1 MVAHR
6 GWTTPVGPSWAARQG
21 NTVGTTRKGRDSRA
35 RTQTIEAHTGLHK
48 RRHGL
53 GRLAAAILVL
63 PTLAFQAMTT
73 TSAGAVVVA
82 GFEIDGNT
90 PVDGGGQDWATTGTH
105 ATDPVGNADTSTFTG
120 GSKEFDN
127 PSTWETGT
135 GLAPNQDDISDVYV
149 HDAIVDDDIWGFI
162 GFRRL
167 TTSGVTNFDI
177 EFNRLENAGNTYAPD
192 RSVGDVMVRFE
203 QDGNNAFALTHAYF
217 WREVDGSG
225 WSSSCIEVGGYD
237 PDAGWCP
244 VNVGSVPFTGT
255 TGEDGHFGE
264 GAFNFTTLLEL
275 GGGDITC
282 LGGNFG
288 TMNIRTFTGNANQS
302 ALKDYVD
309 AVTIDVGDTCGALEI
324 HKVDQFGGSV
334 GGATFSI
341 TPNPLPG
348 GGTNP
353 YVVTDGGA
361 NDPDGKADGIVN
373 IDPAV
378 PGNYTITEVAGPDGY
393 ILDDTVH
400 HVTVGESGEA
410 SVGLPAV
417 FTNLLVFKAP
427 AITNK
432 VTATYDVDYAWQV
445 NKSVDVNRADVP
457 VGGSATFTYGVGVTA
472 LSPPARSGFEV
483 AGTLGVSNPNEHS
496 MLVTLSATL
505 AGAGACTIAAT
516 DESAAAG
523 LQVTLGATPGSY
535 AYTCAPGASP
545 ADPASTTAT
554 VTWDA
559 AVYPQDVQGATYTRS
574 AVAQAA
580 FVIDQKTDEKTT
592 VTDTFNGGAPVDL
605 GTLDWDDVWAAP
617 GHAVFVKSYTRT
629 LTSTAG
635 QCTSYPNIARESADA
650 TTDTET
656 VVVCMAEVLPVQAF
670 GKAVGSV
677 KASCQGTVRAKLSN
691 RSGET
696 VTYKLRVGKKVHK
709 IVVKS
714 LAKKKFIT
722 QGEARARVTLK
733 VGSTRLDKLRI
744 PALCEAPEV
753 LPDTGVRA
761 AGL

>member
-1 MVAHR
+1 M
-6 GWTTPVGPSWAARQG
+6 
-21 NTVGTTRKGRDSRA
+21 GTTRKGRGSRA
-35 RTQTIEAHTGLHK
+35 RTKTEEARTGLHRGH
-48 RRHGL
+48 RRI
-53 GRLAAAILVL
+53 GRLAAAALVL
-63 PTLAFQAMTT
+63 PTIAVQAATT
-73 TSAGAVVVA
+73 TSAGAAVVA

-90 PVDGGGQDWATTGTH
+90 PVDGGGKDWASTGSH
-105 ATDPVGNADTSTFTG
+105 ATDPVGNADTSTFSG

-127 PSTWETGT
+127 PSTWVTGT

-177 EFNRLENAGNTYAPD
+177 EFNQLENSSSYAPD
-192 RSVGDVMVRFE
+192 RSVRDVMVRFE
-203 QDGNNAFALTHAYF
+203 QDGNSAFQLTSAYF
-217 WREVDGSG
+217 WREVDSSRWGPGCTEVSG
-225 WSSSCIEVGGYD
+225 YS
-237 PDAGWCP
+237 PDAGWCE
-244 VNVGSVPFTGT
+244 VDADAVPFTGT

-264 GAFNFTTLLEL
+264 GAFNFTTLLRM

-288 TMNIRTFTGNANQS
+288 TMNIRTFTGNANES

-309 AVTIDVGDTCGALEI
+309 AVTVDVGNTCGALEI
-324 HKVDQFGGSV
+324 HKVDQFGDAV

-341 TPNPLPG
+341 SPNPLPG
-348 GGTNP
+348 GGTDP

-361 NDPDGKADGIVN
+361 NDPDSSADGIVI
-373 IDPAV
+373 IDPAA
-378 PGNYTITEVAGPDGY
+378 PGDYTITETDAPDGY
-393 ILDDTVH
+393 LLDDTVH
-400 HVTVGESGEA
+400 HVTVGKDGVG

-417 FTNLLVFKAP
+417 FTDPLVFKAP

-445 NKSVDVNRADVP
+445 TKSVDVNRADVP

-472 LSPPARSGFEV
+472 LGPPARSGFEV
-483 AGTLGVSNPNEHS
+483 RGTLGVSHTNERS
-496 MLVTLSATL
+496 MLVTLSASL

-523 LQVTLGATPGSY
+523 LQVTVGATPGSY

-554 VTWDA
+554 ATWDA
-559 AVYPQDVQGATYTRS
+559 AVYPQDTAGAAYTVS
-574 AVAQAA
+574 AKAESAYA
-580 FVIDQKTDEKTT
+580 IDQKTDETTT

-617 GHAVFVKSYTRT
+617 GHAVLVKSYTRT
-629 LTSTAG
+629 LSSTAG

-656 VVVCMAEVLPVQAF
+656 VVVCMAEVLPAQSF

-696 VTYKLRVGKKVHK
+696 VTYKLGVGKKVHK
-709 IVVKS
+709 IAVKS
-714 LAKKKFIT
+714 LARKKFVT
-722 QGEARARVTLK
+722 HGEARARVTLK

-753 LPDTGVRA
+753 LPDTGLRA
-761 AGL
+761 TSL

>member
-1 MVAHR
+1 M
-6 GWTTPVGPSWAARQG
+6 
-21 NTVGTTRKGRDSRA
+21 GTTRKGRATRA
-35 RTQTIEAHTGLHK
+35 RTQRLEARAGLHK
-48 RRHGL
+48 GRHGI
-53 GRLAAAILVL
+53 GRIAAAILVL
-63 PTLAFQAMTT
+63 PTLALQVVAS
-73 TSAGAVVVA
+73 TSAGAAVVA

-90 PVDGGGQDWATTGTH
+90 PVDGGGLDWASTGNH
-105 ATDPVGNADTSTFTG
+105 ATDPVGNADTSTFSG

-127 PSTWETGT
+127 PSTWVTGT

-149 HDAIVDDDIWGFI
+149 HDAIVDEDIWGFI
-162 GFRRL
+162 GFRRF

-177 EFNRLENAGNTYAPD
+177 EFNQLENSGGSYAPK
-192 RSVGDVMVRFE
+192 RSVRDVMVRFE
-203 QDGNNAFALTHAYF
+203 QDGNNAFELTHAYF
-217 WREVDGSG
+217 WRLVGGSSWG
-225 WSSSCIEVGGYD
+225 SSCIEVSGYD
-237 PDAGWCP
+237 PAAGWCA
-244 VNVGSVPFTGT
+244 VDVDAVPFTGT

-264 GAFNFTTLLEL
+264 GAFNFSTLLRL

-288 TMNIRTFTGNANQS
+288 TMNIRTFTGNANES
-302 ALKDYVD
+302 SLKDYVD
-309 AVTIDVGDTCGALEI
+309 AVTIDVGNTCGALEI
-324 HKVDQFGGSV
+324 HKVDQFGSSV

-341 TPNPLPG
+341 SPNPLPG
-348 GGTNP
+348 GGTDP

-361 NDPDGKADGIVN
+361 NDPDDTADGIVS

-378 PGNYTITEVAGPDGY
+378 PGDYTITETDAPDGY
-393 ILDDTVH
+393 LLDETVH
-400 HVTVGESGEA
+400 HVTVGDNGVG

-417 FTNLLVFKAP
+417 FTDPLVFDAP

-445 NKSVDVNRADVP
+445 SKSVDVTRADVP

-472 LSPPARSGFEV
+472 LGPPARSGFDV
-483 AGTLGVSNPNEHS
+483 KGTVGATNPNAHS
-496 MLVTLSATL
+496 MVVTLAVTL

-516 DESAAAG
+516 DESASTEG
-523 LQVTLGATPGSY
+523 LQVTLGETPAAY

-554 VTWDA
+554 ATWDP
-559 AVYPQDVQGATYTRS
+559 AVYPQDVEGATYTI
-574 AVAQAA
+574 AGAKAA
-580 FVIDQKTDEKTT
+580 YAIDQKTDELTT
-592 VTDTFNGGAPVDL
+592 VTDTFNGGAPVEL

-617 GHAVFVKSYTRT
+617 NHAVVVKSYTRT
-629 LTSTAG
+629 LSSTAG
-635 QCTSYPNIARESADA
+635 QCTSYPNVARESADA

-656 VVVCMAEVLPVQAF
+656 VVVCMAEVLPAQSF

-696 VTYKLRVGKKVHK
+696 VTYKLRVGKKVHR
-709 IVVKS
+709 IAVKS
-714 LAKKKFIT
+714 LAKKKFVT
-722 QGEARARVTLK
+722 HGDARARVTLK

-753 LPDTGVRA
+753 LPDTGLRA
-761 AGL
+761 TSL